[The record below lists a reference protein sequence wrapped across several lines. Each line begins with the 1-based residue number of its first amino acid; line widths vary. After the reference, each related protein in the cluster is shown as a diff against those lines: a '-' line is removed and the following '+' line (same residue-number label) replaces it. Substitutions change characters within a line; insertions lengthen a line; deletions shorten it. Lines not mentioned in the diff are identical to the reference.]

1 MSERERFDEI
11 EQEREERYNFR
22 ENREN
27 KGWKD
32 RSRNVRAAPGKP
44 PERQELDEY

>member
-11 EQEREERYNFR
+11 EQEREERYCFR

-32 RSRNVRAAPGKP
+32 RNRNVRATPRNP
-44 PERQELDEY
+44 PESQELDDY